1 MPTSPDTILTASP
14 QPVAVPAPPLW
25 RDYLELTKPEISFLV
40 VISALAGFL
49 LGSPDVL
56 DGWQLFFTLIGV
68 ALTAGGACVLNHYF
82 EREIDGAMKRTAG
95 RPLPTGRI
103 PARHAFYFGI
113 GLLSAGVAIICPLV
127 NPLTALLAI
136 LTAVFYL
143 VVYTPLKRK
152 TKYNTAVG
160 TIPGAL
166 PALGGWTAATG
177 SLGWGGVAIFAVL
190 ALWQMPHFLSLAWM
204 YRKDYGRAD
213 YAMLPVVE
221 PDGRS
226 TAQQTLF
233 CTAAP
238 PCRQP
243 PPNGARRGGPGL
255 PPERRRPGSVV
266 SHSGVALLP
275 RAHQRQRAPRA
286 QGVDLLRA
294 AARPRYLLRLARL
307 EEIYLE
313 AGRRHPSKG

>member
-1 MPTSPDTILTASP
+1 MSNLTPDTALAPDIARAAS
-14 QPVAVPAPPLW
+14 VAETPPLW

-56 DGWQLFFTLIGV
+56 DGWQLFFTLVGV

-113 GLLSAGVAIICPLV
+113 GLISAGVAIVCPLV

-136 LTAVFYL
+136 LTAVLYL

-152 TKYNTAVG
+152 TKYNTMVG

-177 SLGWGGVAIFAVL
+177 SLGWGGVAIFAIL

-233 CTAAP
+233 CTAALLAASLLP
-238 PCRQP
+238 TALGLAGLVYLLSAIALGAWFLVPAWRFYRART
-243 PPNGARRGGPGL
+243 NANARRVLKASIYYVP
-255 PPERRRPGSVV
+255 
-266 SHSGVALLP
+266 LLVL
-275 RAHQRQRAPRA
+275 AIF
-286 QGVDLLRA
+286 VDWL
-294 AARPRYLLRLARL
+294 
-307 EEIYLE
+307 I
-313 AGRRHPSKG
+313 

>member
-1 MPTSPDTILTASP
+1 MPTPASP
-14 QPVAVPAPPLW
+14 IALAPEAASAPPLW

-56 DGWQLFFTLIGV
+56 DGWALAATLVGV
-68 ALTAGGACVLNHYF
+68 ALTSGGACVLNHYL

-103 PARHAFYFGI
+103 APQRALYFGL
-113 GLLSAGVAIICPLV
+113 GLAAAGVALVCPVV
-127 NPLTALLAI
+127 NPLTAGLAL
-136 LTAVFYL
+136 LTAALYL
-143 VVYTPLKRK
+143 FLYTPLKRK
-152 TKYNTAVG
+152 TKYNTIVG

-177 SLGWGGVAIFAVL
+177 AVGAGGLAIFAIL

-226 TAQQTLF
+226 TALQTLL
-233 CTAAP
+233 CTAALLGASLLP
-238 PCRQP
+238 TLLGVAGLVYLLSALALGGWFLVPAWRFYRERSNQ
-243 PPNGARRGGPGL
+243 NARRVLKASIYYVP
-255 PPERRRPGSVV
+255 
-266 SHSGVALLP
+266 LLVL
-275 RAHQRQRAPRA
+275 AVF
-286 QGVDLLRA
+286 VDWLV
-294 AARPRYLLRLARL
+294 
-307 EEIYLE
+307 
-313 AGRRHPSKG
+313 

>member
-1 MPTSPDTILTASP
+1 MSSTLSDTTL
-14 QPVAVPAPPLW
+14 AVPPAHAAAATPPLW

-56 DGWQLFFTLIGV
+56 DGWQLAFTLVGV

-113 GLLSAGVAIICPLV
+113 GLLSAGIAIVCPLV

-136 LTAVFYL
+136 LTAVLYL

-152 TKYNTAVG
+152 TKYNTVVG

-233 CTAAP
+233 CTAALLLASLLP
-238 PCRQP
+238 TALGVAGLAYLLSAAALGVWFLFPAWRFYRERTNQ
-243 PPNGARRGGPGL
+243 NARRVLKASIYYVP
-255 PPERRRPGSVV
+255 
-266 SHSGVALLP
+266 LLVL
-275 RAHQRQRAPRA
+275 AIF
-286 QGVDLLRA
+286 VDWM
-294 AARPRYLLRLARL
+294 
-307 EEIYLE
+307 I
-313 AGRRHPSKG
+313 

>member
-1 MPTSPDTILTASP
+1 MSSTLSDTTL
-14 QPVAVPAPPLW
+14 AVPPAHAAAAAPPLW

-56 DGWQLFFTLIGV
+56 DGWQLVFTLVGV

-82 EREIDGAMKRTAG
+82 EREIDRAMKRTAG

-113 GLLSAGVAIICPLV
+113 GLLSAGIAIVCPLV

-136 LTAVFYL
+136 LTAVLYL

-152 TKYNTAVG
+152 TKYNTVVG

-233 CTAAP
+233 CTAALLLASLLP
-238 PCRQP
+238 TALGVAGLVYLLSAAALGVWFLVPAWRFYRERTNQ
-243 PPNGARRGGPGL
+243 NARRVLKASIYYVP
-255 PPERRRPGSVV
+255 
-266 SHSGVALLP
+266 LLVL
-275 RAHQRQRAPRA
+275 AIF
-286 QGVDLLRA
+286 VDWM
-294 AARPRYLLRLARL
+294 
-307 EEIYLE
+307 I
-313 AGRRHPSKG
+313 

>member
-1 MPTSPDTILTASP
+1 MSSTLSDTTLAAPPAHATAS
-14 QPVAVPAPPLW
+14 APPLW

-56 DGWQLFFTLIGV
+56 DGWQLAFTLVGV

-113 GLLSAGVAIICPLV
+113 GLLSAGIAIVCPLV

-136 LTAVFYL
+136 LTAVLYL

-152 TKYNTAVG
+152 TKYNTVVG

-233 CTAAP
+233 CTAALLLASLLP
-238 PCRQP
+238 TALGVAGLVYLLSAAALGVWFLVPAWRFYRERTNQ
-243 PPNGARRGGPGL
+243 NARRVLKASIYYVP
-255 PPERRRPGSVV
+255 
-266 SHSGVALLP
+266 LLVL
-275 RAHQRQRAPRA
+275 AIF
-286 QGVDLLRA
+286 VDWM
-294 AARPRYLLRLARL
+294 
-307 EEIYLE
+307 I
-313 AGRRHPSKG
+313 

>member
-1 MPTSPDTILTASP
+1 MSNASSPIALAPEAAS
-14 QPVAVPAPPLW
+14 APPLW

-56 DGWQLFFTLIGV
+56 DGWTLAATLVGV
-68 ALTAGGACVLNHYF
+68 ALTSGGACVLNHYL

-103 PARHAFYFGI
+103 APQRALYFGL
-113 GLLSAGVAIICPLV
+113 GLAAAGVALVCPVV
-127 NPLTALLAI
+127 NPLTAGLAL
-136 LTAVFYL
+136 LTAALYL
-143 VVYTPLKRK
+143 FLYTPLKRK
-152 TKYNTAVG
+152 TKYNTIVG

-177 SLGWGGVAIFAVL
+177 AVGAGGLAIFAIL

-213 YAMLPVVE
+213 YAMLSVVE

-226 TAQQTLF
+226 TAFQTLL
-233 CTAAP
+233 CTAALLAASLLP
-238 PCRQP
+238 TLLGVAGLVYLLSALALGGWFLVPAWRFYRERSNQ
-243 PPNGARRGGPGL
+243 NARRVLKASIYYVP
-255 PPERRRPGSVV
+255 
-266 SHSGVALLP
+266 LLVL
-275 RAHQRQRAPRA
+275 AIF
-286 QGVDLLRA
+286 VDWLV
-294 AARPRYLLRLARL
+294 
-307 EEIYLE
+307 
-313 AGRRHPSKG
+313 

>member
-14 QPVAVPAPPLW
+14 QPVAASAPPLW

-136 LTAVFYL
+136 LTAVLYL

-226 TAQQTLF
+226 TTQQTLF
-233 CTAAP
+233 CTAALLAASLLP
-238 PCRQP
+238 TVLGVAGLIYLLSAAALGAWFLVPAWRFYRERT
-243 PPNGARRGGPGL
+243 NANARRVLKASIYYVP
-255 PPERRRPGSVV
+255 
-266 SHSGVALLP
+266 LLVL
-275 RAHQRQRAPRA
+275 AIF
-286 QGVDLLRA
+286 VDWLV
-294 AARPRYLLRLARL
+294 
-307 EEIYLE
+307 
-313 AGRRHPSKG
+313 